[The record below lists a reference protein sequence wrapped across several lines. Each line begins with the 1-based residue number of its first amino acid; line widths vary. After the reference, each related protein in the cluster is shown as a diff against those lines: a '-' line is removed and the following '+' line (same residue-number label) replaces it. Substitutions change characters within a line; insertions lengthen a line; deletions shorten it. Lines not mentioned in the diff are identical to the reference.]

1 MNFTRHQQEAA
12 MQAALQ
18 RIKLAFRD
26 AIDRSID
33 ALTASLDQA
42 PSDAARE
49 SSMAAQ
55 SELSRKNSALAMA
68 FAEAVDATLATEL
81 VRRQPAAARD
91 TETPA
96 ISVWQTLSLVDD
108 REVELQVRG
117 EAAASL
123 IRQRSDS
130 EGREVDRYVAGLLG
144 QSANPEADR
153 NPLRAA
159 IIGKAIVT
167 SADAISTTRA
177 MHASLVGQLEQAMAP
192 AMSLVYTAIK
202 DELIQLGVEPV
213 NLVVRTSRRGSEFGA
228 FSDTASRAA
237 ERFGAGPGGGGG
249 GGGGGASDGQHGKG
263 GGGQGGSS
271 GENTTHAAPAM
282 AAPNGT
288 VMGQVEHDVMAL
300 IRRLAVSGN
309 QGMRDSSW
317 SALEARVNGP
327 TNTVQGAVGA
337 YGGYGGPHG
346 LPNMIAAHR
355 EELRSATNSALDHM
369 VIDVVGS
376 LFDQILSDANVPPD
390 MARHIARLQLPVL
403 RAALGDKT
411 FFSSRKHPVRLF
423 VNRIASMAVAYDDFG
438 DTQAQEFLRLV
449 RELVDEIV
457 AGDFDQ
463 IEPYEDKLDR
473 LEAFI
478 QTQAKQTMDAN
489 SEAGA
494 MLNGR
499 EVDLLQHQR
508 YTQQMHTAMLPVPM
522 DDFLRNFLTQ
532 VWSQA
537 IVHAHRVHGADHDL
551 TQRMRT
557 AGRELVMSVQPKPS
571 PVDRKNFLTRLP
583 VLMKDLGEGLA
594 MIGWPGDAK
603 KQFLAQ
609 LLPAHSASLKA
620 EAGVRQ
626 LDYNLLAKQLDTIM
640 ATPVPKPGEAP
651 MAGAPMPAVDDVIT
665 PVFTDEELRRI
676 GLVREGAVDW
686 SGDVD
691 IDLSAGPE
699 VTPADVNIDGLP
711 TSNDPMEPMQG
722 ASLAENLQ
730 IGFTYRMHFER
741 AWHKVRLS
749 HVSPGRTFF
758 VFTRGKEHSEP
769 ISMTARMLHRL
780 CDTGRLRAYENAYL
794 MERATARA
802 RKQLAAIGAPAR
814 NTMQ

>member
-1 MNFTRHQQEAA
+1 MNFTRQRQEAA

-33 ALTASLDQA
+33 ALTAGLDQS
-42 PSDAARE
+42 PSDAVRE
-49 SSMAAQ
+49 VSMATQ

-68 FAEAVDATLATEL
+68 FAEAIDAALSTEL
-81 VRRQPAAARD
+81 TRRQPAAARD
-91 TETPA
+91 TETPVVSA
-96 ISVWQTLSLVDD
+96 WQTMALVDD

-117 EAAASL
+117 EAVASM
-123 IRQRSDS
+123 IRLRSDA

-144 QSANPEADR
+144 QSENPESDR

-159 IIGKAIVT
+159 IVGKAVVT
-167 SADAISTTRA
+167 AAEAISTTRA
-177 MHASLVGQLEQAMAP
+177 MHASLVGQLEQAIAPTMAK
-192 AMSLVYTAIK
+192 VYTDIK
-202 DELIQLGVEPV
+202 DDLVGMGVEPV

-228 FSDTASRAA
+228 FSDTASRSA
-237 ERFGAGPGGGGG
+237 ERFGTGSGGGSGDGQSGHGG
-249 GGGGGASDGQHGKG
+249 GNTGASGD
-263 GGGQGGSS
+263 
-271 GENTTHAAPAM
+271 APAVQP
-282 AAPNGT
+282 ATQATPVVAVPNGT

-317 SALEARVNGP
+317 SALEARVGGP
-327 TNTVQGAVGA
+327 SNTMQGAPGA
-337 YGGYGGPHG
+337 YGGGDARHG

-423 VNRIASMAVAYDDFG
+423 VNRIASLAVAYDDFG

-478 QTQAKQTMDAN
+478 QAQAKQTMDAN

-499 EVDLLQHQR
+499 EIDLLQHQR

-537 IVHAHRVHGADHDL
+537 IVHAHRVHGPDHDL
-551 TQRMRT
+551 TQRMRA

-571 PVDRKNFLTRLP
+571 PIDRKNFLTRLP
-583 VLMKDLGEGLA
+583 ALMKDLGEGLA

-686 SGDVD
+686 SGAVD

-699 VTPADVNIDGLP
+699 VTSADINIDGLP

-749 HVSPGRTFF
+749 HISPGRTFF

-802 RKQLAAIGAPAR
+802 RKQLAAIGTPAR